1 MSHLATFED
10 NLRSLLFA
18 ETEQYLPE
26 LDQRR
31 QNVYRR
37 LVRHNLYD
45 VIRRAIPAT
54 RKIAS
59 DSLVDLWI
67 TRWLAAQ
74 GPQTKLLREVPLQ
87 FAAWM
92 QEQNISDMPHPS
104 FAEMIHWE
112 ALDLDVLHARDRN
125 DFENRLAHT
134 QESYFLEKTP
144 QDFDG
149 ILVVDPSARLAAYT
163 HTIRNAV
170 DKILAAEDPQQ
181 VQNLAWPQPLDTPE
195 IMLLYRRDD
204 RVWSAAL
211 SGIFANL
218 LMLSAENI
226 SWQASLQQLQI
237 SADDAARVWIDVKNF
252 YKNGAIVG
260 LASLE

>member
-18 ETEQYLPE
+18 ETEHYFPE

-31 QNVYRR
+31 QNVYRK

-54 RKIAS
+54 RKIAG
-59 DSLVDLWI
+59 DTLVDIWI
-67 TRWLAAQ
+67 SRWLAAQ

-92 QEQNISDMPHPS
+92 QEQPISEMPHPS

-125 DFENRLAHT
+125 DFENQLAHA
-134 QESYFLEKTP
+134 QESYFTTEAP
-144 QDFDG
+144 QGFDG

-163 HTIRNAV
+163 HAIRNTV
-170 DKILAAEDPQQ
+170 ESILAEQDPQNIK
-181 VQNLAWPQPLDTPE
+181 NLAWPQPLDNPE

-237 SADDAARVWIDVKNF
+237 SNNDAARVWIDAQNF